1 MLLPSDA
8 IRDKARQSIAV
19 FIHPDDDVLIECLD
33 KSDKYPPVLAYDD
46 TNHRLANSYY
56 Y

>member
-1 MLLPSDA
+1 MKYLQ
-8 IRDKARQSIAV
+8 DKVRSCGFMQGIFARA
-19 FIHPDDDVLIECLD
+19 DDDVLIECLD